1 MNMTKQDN
9 SLRRFSL
16 ATSVL
21 VLIVAGCTSSRHATQ
36 IHQAIAVLDSSDRV
50 ESSNAASTLHQFGI
64 ESIPQLMRT
73 AQTDTGR
80 KRSKA
85 IFILGQIGDPK
96 ICPQFEDLLKRDDP
110 PLPAIDRAIIID
122 ILGEIGGKTYR
133 TLFISMLHSETAPD
147 VKYALANRLSALGD
161 ESGTIYLTQHWLS
174 DLETQ
179 TDHRQQLAAIALK
192 KLYGVDFGIDVVRWR
207 KWLKEDKGATQHQPA
222 P

>member
-9 SLRRFSL
+9 SLRRFSF
-16 ATSVL
+16 AISVL
-21 VLIVAGCTSSRHATQ
+21 VLLVAGCTSSRHATQ
-36 IHQAIAVLDSSDRV
+36 IQQAIAVLDSSDRV
-50 ESSNAASTLHQFGI
+50 ERSNAASTLRQFGI
-64 ESIPQLMRT
+64 ESIPQLMHT

-85 IFILGQIGDPK
+85 IFILGQIGAPS

-110 PLPAIDRAIIID
+110 PLPVIDRAIIVD
-122 ILGEIGGKTYR
+122 ILGEIGGETYR

-161 ESGTIYLTQHWLS
+161 ESGTIYLTQHWVRV
-174 DLETQ
+174 LETQ
-179 TDHRQQLAAIALK
+179 TDRRQKLAAMALK
-192 KLYGVDFGIDVVRWR
+192 KLHGVDFGIDVVRWR
-207 KWLKEDKGATQHQPA
+207 KWLKEEKGATQHQP